1 MAGSHRA
8 SRAGG
13 RAAAREARRQ
23 QARKRNQTI
32 AAGVAVVVLVG
43 GGGVAALNAFG
54 GDKKADAKIG
64 NGPSDDKPN
73 DSNVL
78 ADDKA
83 LLDAVGAKSLGAT
96 GTWAVTNT
104 ADGDAAPDT
113 AFVCQAQRFADP
125 SGLRTWVRNFTN
137 ATTKDTAVQYVEVSS
152 DKTTA
157 AKTYTSV
164 VHWLS
169 QCTAAQT
176 RLSSGY
182 VTTGVG
188 ERGVIAVFGMVP
200 GSKTKYKTVA
210 VTLAGQATVVVEHDT
225 LSATPPKPDAVL
237 ATANVAAKKICAQS
251 GGCGT
256 GAAVAK
262 PALLPN
268 VDAPGFMA
276 SVDLPLLDEINKP
289 WVSAPA
295 AKGNSNGSGG
305 CEKID
310 LKKAKATKFGTVTYV
325 TPEAKVP
332 TEFGLDDTVAKF
344 ATPTAAANFVS
355 QIRKNVD
362 ACEKNVS
369 NASVQSTGTIQ
380 TSTIKGKSW
389 KATYDSGDGKKFAYR
404 IGIAGSGDRAVYVLF
419 PVLKG
424 LDISDTSF
432 NETVARAVDRSAA
445 YK

>member
-8 SRAGG
+8 SRGGG

-54 GDKKADAKIG
+54 GDKTPDPKAGSSA
-64 NGPSDDKPN
+64 SDDKPAN
-73 DSNVL
+73 SNVL

-96 GTWAVTNT
+96 GAWAVTKT
-104 ADGDAAPDT
+104 ADGDSAPAT
-113 AFVCQAQRFADP
+113 SFACQAQRFADP
-125 SGLRTWVRNFTN
+125 AGLRTWVRTFQN
-137 ATTKDTAVQYVEVSS
+137 ATTKDTAVQYVEVSH
-152 DKTTA
+152 DKTA
-157 AKTYTSV
+157 AAATYTSV

-169 QCTAAQT
+169 QCTAPQT

-188 ERGVIAVFGMVP
+188 ERGVIAVFGQVP

-210 VTLAGQATVVVEHDT
+210 VTLAGQATIVVEHDT
-225 LSATPPKPDAVL
+225 VAALPPKPDAVL
-237 ATANVAAKKICAQS
+237 ATANAAAKKICDQS

-256 GAAVAK
+256 GAPVAK

-276 SVDLPLLDEINKP
+276 SVDLPLLPEIDKP

-295 AKGNSNGSGG
+295 AKGSPGGTG

-310 LKKAKATKFGTVTYV
+310 FKKTKPTKFGTVTYV

-344 ATPTAAANFVS
+344 ATTTAAANFVS

-369 NASVQSTGTIQ
+369 NAKVESTGTIQ

-389 KATYDSGDGKKFAYR
+389 KATYDTGDGKKFVYR

-419 PVLKG
+419 PVLKE
-424 LDISDTSF
+424 LDISDTMF
-432 NETVARAVDRSAA
+432 NDTVTRAVDRSAA

>member
-1 MAGSHRA
+1 LAGSHRA
-8 SRAGG
+8 SRGGG

-23 QARKRNQTI
+23 KARKTNQTI

-54 GDKKADAKIG
+54 DKSP
-64 NGPSDDKPN
+64 GPKSGSSASDDKPAK
-73 DSNVL
+73 STVL

-83 LLDAVGAKSLGAT
+83 LLDAAGAKTLGAT
-96 GTWAVTNT
+96 GAWAVTQT
-104 ADGDAAPDT
+104 ADGDSAPDS

-125 SGLRTWVRNFTN
+125 GGLRTWVRTFQNS
-137 ATTKDTAVQYVEVSS
+137 ATKDTAVQYVEVSN
-152 DKTTA
+152 DKA
-157 AKTYTSV
+157 SALKSYNAV

-169 QCTAAQT
+169 QCTAPQT

-188 ERGVIAVFGMVP
+188 ERGVIAVFGQVP

-210 VTLAGQATVVVEHDT
+210 VTLAGQATMVLEHDT
-225 LSATPPKPDAVL
+225 LSAAPPKPDVVL
-237 ATANVAAKKICAQS
+237 ATANAAAKKICAQS

-256 GAAVAK
+256 GAPIAK

-276 SVDLPLLDEINKP
+276 SVDLPLLSEINKP

-295 AKGNSNGSGG
+295 AKNNSSGG

-310 LKKAKATKFGTVTYV
+310 FKKAKALKFGTVTYV

-344 ATPTAAANFVS
+344 SSANAAASYVS

-362 ACEKNVS
+362 SCEKNVS
-369 NASVQSTGTIQ
+369 NAQVESTGTIQ

-389 KATYDSGDGKKFAYR
+389 KATYDTGDGKKYIYR
-404 IGIAGSGDRAVYVLF
+404 IGVAGSGDRVVYMLF
-419 PVLKG
+419 PVLKK
-424 LDISDTSF
+424 LDITDSAF

>member
-8 SRAGG
+8 SRGGG

-23 QARKRNQTI
+23 KARKRNQTI

-43 GGGVAALNAFG
+43 GGGIAALNAFG
-54 GDKKADAKIG
+54 GDKAPDPKAGASA
-64 NGPSDDKPN
+64 SDDKPSN
-73 DSNVL
+73 SNVL
-78 ADDKA
+78 TDDKA

-96 GTWAVTNT
+96 GAWAIAKTM
-104 ADGDAAPDT
+104 DGDSAPET

-125 SGLRTWVRNFTN
+125 AGLRTWVRTFQNV
-137 ATTKDTAVQYVEVSS
+137 TTKETAVQYVEVSN
-152 DKTTA
+152 DKNA
-157 AKTYTSV
+157 ATNTYNAV

-169 QCTAAQT
+169 QCTSPQT

-188 ERGVIAVFGMVP
+188 ERGVIAVFGQVP

-210 VTLAGQATVVVEHDT
+210 VTLAGQATIVVEHD
-225 LSATPPKPDAVL
+225 SVAAAPPKPDVVL
-237 ATANVAAKKICAQS
+237 ATANTAAKKICAQS

-256 GAAVAK
+256 GAPVAK

-276 SVDLPLLDEINKP
+276 SVDLPLLTEINKP

-295 AKGNSNGSGG
+295 AKGNSSGG

-310 LKKAKATKFGTVTYV
+310 FKKAKATKFGTVTYV

-344 ATPTAAANFVS
+344 ATTTAAANFVT

-369 NASVQSTGTIQ
+369 NAKVESTGTLQ

-389 KATYDSGDGKKFAYR
+389 KATYDSGDGKKFIYR

-419 PVLKG
+419 PVLKD
-424 LDISDTSF
+424 LDISDSTF

>member
-1 MAGSHRA
+1 LAGSHRA
-8 SRAGG
+8 SRGGG

-23 QARKRNQTI
+23 KARKRNQTI

-54 GDKKADAKIG
+54 GDKTPDPKAG
-64 NGPSDDKPN
+64 SSVSDDKPS

-83 LLDAVGAKSLGAT
+83 LLDAAGAKTLGAT
-96 GTWAVTNT
+96 GTWAVTKT
-104 ADGDAAPDT
+104 ADGNSAPDT
-113 AFVCQAQRFADP
+113 AFACQAQRFADP
-125 SGLRTWVRNFTN
+125 AGLRTWVRTFQN
-137 ATTKDTAVQYVEVSS
+137 ATTKDTAVQYVEVSN
-152 DKTTA
+152 DKA
-157 AKTYTSV
+157 AALKTYNSV

-169 QCTAAQT
+169 QCTAPQT

-182 VTTGVG
+182 VTAGVG
-188 ERGVIAVFGMVP
+188 ERGVIAVFGQVP

-210 VTLAGQATVVVEHDT
+210 VTLAGQATMVVEHDT
-225 LSATPPKPDAVL
+225 LAATPPKPDLVL
-237 ATANVAAKKICAQS
+237 AAANAAAKKVCAQS

-256 GAAVAK
+256 GAPVAK

-276 SVDLPLLDEINKP
+276 SVDLPLLAEINKP

-295 AKGNSNGSGG
+295 AKGNSSGG

-310 LKKAKATKFGTVTYV
+310 FTKAKATKFGTVTYV

-344 ATPTAAANFVS
+344 PTATAAASYLS

-362 ACEKNVS
+362 SCEKNVS
-369 NASVQSTGTIQ
+369 NAKVESTGNIQ
-380 TSTIKGKSW
+380 TSTIKGESW
-389 KATYDSGDGKKFAYR
+389 KATYDTGDGKKYIYR
-404 IGIAGSGDRAVYVLF
+404 IGVAGSGDRMVYVLF
-419 PVLKG
+419 PVLKE
-424 LDISDTSF
+424 LDITDTAF
-432 NETVARAVDRSAA
+432 NDTVARAVDRSAA

>member
-8 SRAGG
+8 SRGGG

-23 QARKRNQTI
+23 KARKRNQTI
-32 AAGVAVVVLVG
+32 AAGVAVVLLVG

-54 GDKKADAKIG
+54 GDKTPDPKAGSSA
-64 NGPSDDKPN
+64 SDDKPTN
-73 DSNVL
+73 SNVL

-83 LLDAVGAKSLGAT
+83 LLDAAGAKTLGAT
-96 GTWAVTNT
+96 GAWAVTKT
-104 ADGDAAPDT
+104 ADGDSAPDT
-113 AFVCQAQRFADP
+113 SFVCQTQRYADP
-125 SGLRTWVRNFTN
+125 AGLRTWVRTFQNT
-137 ATTKDTAVQYVEVSS
+137 TTKDTAVQYVEVSN
-152 DKTTA
+152 DKASALKSYTA
-157 AKTYTSV
+157 V

-169 QCTAAQT
+169 QCTAPQT
-176 RLSSGY
+176 RLSAGY

-188 ERGVIAVFGMVP
+188 ERGVIAVFGQLP

-210 VTLAGQATVVVEHDT
+210 VTLAGQATIVVEHDT
-225 LSATPPKPDAVL
+225 VAATPPRPDVVL
-237 ATANVAAKKICAQS
+237 ATANTAAKKVCAQS

-256 GAAVAK
+256 GAPVAK

-276 SVDLPLLDEINKP
+276 SVDLPLLSDINKP

-295 AKGNSNGSGG
+295 AKGNSSGG

-310 LKKAKATKFGTVTYV
+310 FKKAKATKFGTVTYV
-325 TPEAKVP
+325 MPEAKVP

-344 ATPTAAANFVS
+344 PSAAAAASYVS

-362 ACEKNVS
+362 TCEKNQS
-369 NASVQSTGTIQ
+369 NADVKATGTIE

-389 KATYDSGDGKKFAYR
+389 KATYDTGDGKKYIYR
-404 IGIAGSGDRAVYVLF
+404 IGVAGSGDRVVYMLF
-419 PVLKG
+419 PVLKE
-424 LDISDTSF
+424 LDITDTAF

>member
-8 SRAGG
+8 SRGGG
-13 RAAAREARRQ
+13 RAAAREARREK
-23 QARKRNQTI
+23 ARKRNQTI

-54 GDKKADAKIG
+54 GDKTPDPKAGSSA
-64 NGPSDDKPN
+64 SDDKPTN
-73 DSNVL
+73 SNVL

-83 LLDAVGAKSLGAT
+83 LLDATGAKTLGAT
-96 GTWAVTNT
+96 GAWAVTKT
-104 ADGDAAPDT
+104 ADGDSAPDT

-125 SGLRTWVRNFTN
+125 AGLRTWVRTFQN
-137 ATTKDTAVQYVEVSS
+137 ATTKETAVQYVDVSN
-152 DKTTA
+152 DKAAA

-169 QCTAAQT
+169 QCTAPQT
-176 RLSSGY
+176 RLSAGY

-188 ERGVIAVFGMVP
+188 ERGVIAVFGQLP

-210 VTLAGQATVVVEHDT
+210 VTLAGQATIVVEHDT
-225 LSATPPKPDAVL
+225 VAAAPPKPDVVL
-237 ATANVAAKKICAQS
+237 ATANTAAKKVCAQS

-256 GAAVAK
+256 GAPVAK

-276 SVDLPLLDEINKP
+276 SVDLPLLSEINKP

-295 AKGNSNGSGG
+295 AKGNSSGG

-310 LKKAKATKFGTVTYV
+310 FKKAKALKFGTVTYV

-344 ATPTAAANFVS
+344 ASANAAASYVT

-362 ACEKNVS
+362 TCEKNVS
-369 NASVQSTGTIQ
+369 NADVKSTGLIQ

-389 KATYDSGDGKKFAYR
+389 KATYDTGDGKKYIYR
-404 IGIAGSGDRAVYVLF
+404 IGVAGSGDRVVYMLF
-419 PVLKG
+419 PVLKE
-424 LDISDTSF
+424 LDITDTAF
-432 NETVARAVDRSAA
+432 NDTVARAVDRSAA

>member
-32 AAGVAVVVLVG
+32 AAGIAVVVLVG
-43 GGGVAALNAFG
+43 GGGIAALNAFG
-54 GDKKADAKIG
+54 GDKKPDAKVG
-64 NGPSDDKPN
+64 NGPTDDKPS

-83 LLDAVGAKSLGAT
+83 LLDAGGAKSLGAT
-96 GTWAVTNT
+96 GAWAVTKT
-104 ADGDAAPDT
+104 ADANSAPDT

-125 SGLRTWVRNFTN
+125 AGLRTWVRTFQNS
-137 ATTKDTAVQYVEVSS
+137 ATKDTAVQYVEVSN
-152 DKTTA
+152 DKSAA
-157 AKTYTSV
+157 AKTYNSV

-176 RLSSGY
+176 RLSTGY

-188 ERGVIAVFGMVP
+188 ERGVIAVFGQVP

-225 LSATPPKPDAVL
+225 VSATPPKPDAVL
-237 ATANVAAKKICAQS
+237 ATASVAAKKICAQS

-256 GAAVAK
+256 GAPIAK

-276 SVDLPLLDEINKP
+276 SVDLPLLQEINKP

-295 AKGNSNGSGG
+295 AKGNSSGG

-310 LKKAKATKFGTVTYV
+310 FKKAKATKFGTVTYV

-344 ATPTAAANFVS
+344 ATTTAAANFVS

-369 NASVQSTGTIQ
+369 NAKVASTGTIQ
-380 TSTIKGKSW
+380 TNTIKGKSW
-389 KATYDSGDGKKFAYR
+389 KATYDTGNGKKFIYR

-419 PVLKG
+419 PVLKQ
-424 LDISDTSF
+424 LDISDAAF